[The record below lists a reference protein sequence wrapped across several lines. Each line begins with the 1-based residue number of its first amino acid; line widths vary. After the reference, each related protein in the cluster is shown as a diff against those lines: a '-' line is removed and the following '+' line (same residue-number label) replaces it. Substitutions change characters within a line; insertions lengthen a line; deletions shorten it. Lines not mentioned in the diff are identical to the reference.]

1 MPSSVYDSP
10 IAWMLLAFIAVALFK
25 FLPHFFW
32 YRAFKGGR
40 VSHSKPL
47 RGGPTLVQWQTESE
61 NQTQEEINA
70 ERTVA
75 YRMSGGGLM
84 IQCWIGG
91 VLLLAI
97 GLVDIPRLELAL
109 GDGALENA
117 GPGIASL
124 IFGFWVWRQI
134 RT

>member
-10 IAWMLLAFIAVALFK
+10 MVWIVLILIVGAVLK
-25 FLPHFFW
+25 FLPHLFW

-47 RGGPTLVQWQTESE
+47 RGGPTLVPWQAESE
-61 NQTQEEINA
+61 SQTQAEINA

-75 YRMSGGGLM
+75 FRMSGGGLM
-84 IQCWIGG
+84 ISCWVAG
-91 VLLLAI
+91 VLLLVI

-117 GPGIASL
+117 APGLASI
-124 IFGFWVWRQI
+124 IFGFLVWRQI
-134 RT
+134 RN